1 MKPKKPSIRLMLLP
15 TMHQWKVPLIDA
27 AIIICFTVI
36 VMIVAGCGRAM
47 LAPPPSVPN
56 FPWPPPKPSA
66 AWIKKIS
73 DLKPAVTNWGQCA
86 DLIGTE
92 LGDQRLGY
100 FLVPD
105 GFAIATS
112 MVCVDESGL
121 PNSGKDEA
129 HACITPIKGLSMSAF
144 RAAAARLFSSE
155 LGRCRVV
162 VYIISDKPFATPTE
176 GTPNDITGFIN
187 KGSNMLSN
195 DLRTNTLTSSYA
207 LSVLIYE
214 FSYSPADG
222 NLTQVFPGE
231 TESRK
236 QSIGIKLN

>member
-1 MKPKKPSIRLMLLP
+1 MESSINWCCNYHMLHSNCDDRCWMRSCDARSPSICAEFP
-15 TMHQWKVPLIDA
+15 
-27 AIIICFTVI
+27 
-36 VMIVAGCGRAM
+36 VASSEAFCCM
-47 LAPPPSVPN
+47 D
-56 FPWPPPKPSA
+56 
-66 AWIKKIS
+66 KKNIGP
-73 DLKPAVTNWGQCA
+73 KPAVINWGQCV